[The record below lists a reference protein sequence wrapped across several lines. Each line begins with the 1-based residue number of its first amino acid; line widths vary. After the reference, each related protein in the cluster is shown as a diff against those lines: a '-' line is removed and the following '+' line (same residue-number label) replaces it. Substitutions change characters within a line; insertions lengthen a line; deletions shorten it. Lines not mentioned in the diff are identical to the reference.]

1 MKSSLKESFDKY
13 ELIFTPLVMVLVLL
27 MIIMFMPQL
36 VVLENFDQ
44 IFTYPLVLGMI
55 TGVLFAYLLDRYW
68 NQVSAKNIGDFLKW
82 PTLILILLSALATLV
97 ATYNIDEYFVV
108 IGFGLGNMFTFITL
122 ASLTVYYR
130 TYLKKVD

>member
-68 NQVSAKNIGDFLKW
+68 KQVSAKNIGDFLKW